1 MGMRGVW
8 SEPARA
14 QDPDN
19 RGRAGDSVMPGRHL
33 FEASMIETKLLT
45 ALDWVA
51 PAMWAPLLAE
61 HMARAGMTVK
71 PIRAAMALANFGH
84 ETNGGRRLIESLDY
98 NPDRLAAVFGGRATT
113 KALDACRRV
122 GHPAD
127 QKTIASE
134 VYGGEWGQRNLGNK
148 LPGDGWTYRGRGLI
162 QLTGRW
168 SYARVAGVL
177 QRELTDEWVE
187 SIGTPA
193 GAAESACIW
202 WSRMGLNDLAD
213 KGDLGRVRK
222 AVNGGH
228 VGLEDVKRRYE
239 LARALLVG

>member
-1 MGMRGVW
+1 
-8 SEPARA
+8 
-14 QDPDN
+14 
-19 RGRAGDSVMPGRHL
+19 
-33 FEASMIETKLLT
+33 MIDKAILT
-45 ALDWVA
+45 GLGWNA
-51 PAMWAPLLAE
+51 PAMWGPLLQE
-61 HMARAGMTVK
+61 HMARAGMLSK

-98 NPDRLAAVFGGRATT
+98 SPDRLAAVFGKRATT

-127 QKTIASE
+127 EKTIANE
-134 VYGGEWGQRNLGNK
+134 VYGGEWGARNLGNK
-148 LPGDGWTYRGRGLI
+148 LPGEGFAFRGRGLI

-187 SIGTPA
+187 SSGTPA

-202 WSRMGLNDLAD
+202 WARMGLNDLAD
-213 KGDLGRVRK
+213 KGDLARVRK

-228 VGLEDVKRRYE
+228 VGLDDVKARYD

>member
-1 MGMRGVW
+1 
-8 SEPARA
+8 
-14 QDPDN
+14 
-19 RGRAGDSVMPGRHL
+19 
-33 FEASMIETKLLT
+33 MIETKLLT

-51 PAMWAPLLAE
+51 PAMWAPLLQE

-71 PIRAAMALANFGH
+71 PIRAAMALANFAH

-98 NPDRLAAVFGGRATT
+98 NPDRLAAVFGARATT
-113 KALDACRRV
+113 RALDACRRV

-127 QKTIASE
+127 QKAIASE

-177 QRELTDEWVE
+177 QRELTDDWVE

-202 WSRMGLNDLAD
+202 WSRMGLNHLAD

-228 VGLEDVKRRYE
+228 VGLEDVKARYD

>member
-1 MGMRGVW
+1 
-8 SEPARA
+8 
-14 QDPDN
+14 
-19 RGRAGDSVMPGRHL
+19 MPGRYL
-33 FEASMIETKLLT
+33 FEAQMIETKLLT

-51 PAMWAPLLAE
+51 PAMWSPLLQE

-71 PIRAAMALANFGH
+71 PIRAAMALANFAH

-98 NPDRLAAVFGGRATT
+98 NPDRLAAVFGARATT

-127 QKTIASE
+127 QKTIAEE
-134 VYGGEWGQRNLGNK
+134 VYGGDWGQRNLGNK

-177 QRELTDEWVE
+177 QRELTDDWVE

-228 VGLEDVKRRYE
+228 VGLDDVKRRYE

>member
-1 MGMRGVW
+1 
-8 SEPARA
+8 
-14 QDPDN
+14 
-19 RGRAGDSVMPGRHL
+19 
-33 FEASMIETKLLT
+33 MIETKLLT

-51 PAMWAPLLAE
+51 PAMWAPLLQE

-71 PIRAAMALANFGH
+71 PIRAAMALANFAH
-84 ETNGGRRLIESLDY
+84 ETNGGRRLVESLDY
-98 NPDRLAAVFGGRATT
+98 NPDRLAAVFGARATT

-127 QKTIASE
+127 QKAIASE

-177 QRELTDEWVE
+177 QRELTDDWVE

-213 KGDLGRVRK
+213 RGDLGRVRK

-228 VGLEDVKRRYE
+228 VGLDDVKRRYE

>member
-1 MGMRGVW
+1 
-8 SEPARA
+8 
-14 QDPDN
+14 
-19 RGRAGDSVMPGRHL
+19 
-33 FEASMIETKLLT
+33 MIDKTLLT
-45 ALDWVA
+45 GLGWNA
-51 PAMWAPLLAE
+51 PAMWAPLLQE
-61 HMARAGMTVK
+61 HMARAGMLSK

-84 ETNGGRRLIESLDY
+84 ETNGGRRLVESLDY
-98 NPDRLAAVFGGRATT
+98 SPDRLAAVFGARATT

-122 GHPAD
+122 SRKAD
-127 QKTIASE
+127 EKTIADE

-202 WSRMGLNDLAD
+202 WARMGLNDLAD
-213 KGDLGRVRK
+213 KGDLARVRK

-228 VGLEDVKRRYE
+228 VGLDDVKARYD

>member
-1 MGMRGVW
+1 
-8 SEPARA
+8 
-14 QDPDN
+14 
-19 RGRAGDSVMPGRHL
+19 
-33 FEASMIETKLLT
+33 MIETKLLT

>member
-1 MGMRGVW
+1 
-8 SEPARA
+8 
-14 QDPDN
+14 
-19 RGRAGDSVMPGRHL
+19 
-33 FEASMIETKLLT
+33 MIETKLLT

-51 PAMWAPLLAE
+51 PAMWAPLLQE

-84 ETNGGRRLIESLDY
+84 ETNGGRRLVESLDY
-98 NPDRLAAVFGGRATT
+98 NPDRLAAVFGARATT

-127 QKTIASE
+127 QKAIASE
-134 VYGGEWGQRNLGNK
+134 VYGGDWGQRNLGNK

-177 QRELTDEWVE
+177 QRELTDDWVE

>member
-1 MGMRGVW
+1 
-8 SEPARA
+8 
-14 QDPDN
+14 
-19 RGRAGDSVMPGRHL
+19 
-33 FEASMIETKLLT
+33 MIETKLLT

-61 HMARAGMTVK
+61 HMARAGMTAK
-71 PIRAAMALANFGH
+71 PIRAAMALANFAH

-98 NPDRLAAVFGGRATT
+98 NPDRLAAVFGARATT
-113 KALDACRRV
+113 RALDACRRV